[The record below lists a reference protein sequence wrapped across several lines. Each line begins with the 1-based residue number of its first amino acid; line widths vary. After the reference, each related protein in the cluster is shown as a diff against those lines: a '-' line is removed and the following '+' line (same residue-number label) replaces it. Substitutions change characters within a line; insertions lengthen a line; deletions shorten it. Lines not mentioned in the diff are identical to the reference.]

1 MSMKK
6 PVKTECPMDLLLR
19 LLMGPWTTY
28 IIWILRSRGPQ
39 RFGELKRG
47 VPGISAKVL
56 TDRLR
61 MLEEARIVHRHYE
74 ATIPPSVTYSL
85 TTRGEELREI
95 LDRLSEV
102 AQRWRAADKAAADAA
117 VAGAERRAA
126 AN

>member
-1 MSMKK
+1 MKK
-6 PVKTECPMDLLLR
+6 PTKTECPMDLLLR

-28 IIWILRSRGPQ
+28 IIWVLRSRGPQ

-102 AQRWRAADKAAADAA
+102 AQRWRAADKAAAETALAA
-117 VAGAERRAA
+117 SERRVV

>member
-1 MSMKK
+1 MPK
-6 PVKTECPMDLLLR
+6 PGKTECPMDMLLR

-28 IIWILRSRGPQ
+28 IVWVLRSRGPQ
-39 RFGELKRG
+39 RFGELKRC
-47 VPGISAKVL
+47 VAGISAKVL

-102 AQRWRAADKAAADAA
+102 AQRWRAADKAAAEATTAA
-117 VAGAERRAA
+117 EPQRRAIA
-126 AN
+126 P

>member
-1 MSMKK
+1 MLDRKK
-6 PVKTECPMDLLLR
+6 TTECPMDWLLR

-28 IIWILRSRGPQ
+28 ILWVLRSQGPQ
-39 RFGELKRG
+39 RFGELKRC

-102 AQRWRAADKAAADAA
+102 AQRWRAADKAAAEIATEAPARRA
-117 VAGAERRAA
+117 VAT
-126 AN
+126 

>member
-1 MSMKK
+1 MPKQ
-6 PVKTECPMDLLLR
+6 PNTQCPMDWLLR

-28 IIWILRSRGPQ
+28 ILWVLRSQGPQ

-61 MLEEARIVHRHYE
+61 MLEEARILHRHYE

-102 AQRWRAADKAAADAA
+102 AQRWRAADKAAAEAA
-117 VAGAERRAA
+117 DQEPARRAVGR
-126 AN
+126 

>member
-1 MSMKK
+1 MQQC
-6 PVKTECPMDLLLR
+6 KTECPMDWLLR

-28 IIWILRSRGPQ
+28 ILWVLRSQGPQ
-39 RFGELKRG
+39 RFGELKRR
-47 VPGISAKVL
+47 VAGISAKVL

-61 MLEEARIVHRHYE
+61 MLEEAHIIHRHYE

-102 AQRWRAADKAAADAA
+102 AQRWRTAD
-117 VAGAERRAA
+117 RAA
-126 AN
+126 AGKLEEVERVAVAAGR